1 MTKPDAR
8 KLPPAGQEDL
18 RRRVVAAVRDGMR
31 KSEASRTFKVSRQSI
46 DNWMDA
52 VAEGGTR
59 ALRARKR
66 GPKKGAGLLA
76 PHQAATIVRQITSR
90 CPEQLCL
97 PFVLWT
103 REAVCDLARRRYGV
117 SMSVWT
123 AGRYLASWG
132 LTPQKPMRRAY
143 ERDPVAVEKWLKE
156 EYPAIAARAK
166 REKAEIHWGDEMGLR
181 SDHQTGTSYSRR
193 GVTPVIPGTG
203 QRFRCNMI
211 STVTNRGAMAFMVFT
226 ERFTASVCV
235 RFLARL
241 KRHAKRK
248 VFLIVDG
255 HPVHKSAK
263 VRRWLASDAGGGST
277 IELFMLPAYS
287 PDLNPDEFLNNDVKA
302 NALGRRRP
310 RDQGEMI
317 DNLRSYLRVTQRRPD
332 IVGSYFRAE
341 SVRYAA

>member
-1 MTKPDAR
+1 
-8 KLPPAGQEDL
+8 
-18 RRRVVAAVRDGMR
+18 
-31 KSEASRTFKVSRQSI
+31 
-46 DNWMDA
+46 
-52 VAEGGTR
+52 
-59 ALRARKR
+59 
-66 GPKKGAGLLA
+66 
-76 PHQAATIVRQITSR
+76 
-90 CPEQLCL
+90 
-97 PFVLWT
+97 
-103 REAVCDLARRRYGV
+103 
-117 SMSVWT
+117 
-123 AGRYLASWG
+123 
-132 LTPQKPMRRAY
+132 
-143 ERDPVAVEKWLKE
+143 
-156 EYPAIAARAK
+156 
-166 REKAEIHWGDEMGLR
+166 MGLR

-332 IVGSYFRAE
+332 IVGSYVRAE